1 MIPNCFKS
9 AEIFF
14 KDMLHTRFQLTVD
27 QLKGYICAPRLS
39 DMFICG
45 RSSFLL
51 HFLRGL
57 SFLRTCCTLR
67 QVSAETPQKSPCW
80 SVLSEVFLPVIKSP
94 KTVFCYVRTQR
105 WLIFGI
111 RGFCDRVTHRKVLS
125 GSEKGLTQGLVGK
138 CVQRLKTQL
147 TI

>member
-1 MIPNCFKS
+1 MRSRIS
-9 AEIFF
+9 SGFF
-14 KDMLHTRFQLTVD
+14 
-27 QLKGYICAPRLS
+27 APRLS